1 MANPVIV
8 PCIKDTWV
16 KVITNL
22 TAATIRIT
30 SNAPDLYV
38 WAYIATGGAAPV
50 DQSNAVPLKN
60 DLPLSFAA
68 AADVYVFA
76 KGKAGEVRIDT

>member
-1 MANPVIV
+1 MANPAIV
-8 PCIKDTWV
+8 PCAKDTWV

-30 SNAPDLYV
+30 SNAPDRYV
-38 WAYIATGGAAPV
+38 WTYIATAGAAPT
-50 DQSNAVPLKN
+50 DQSNAVPLDG
-60 DLPLSFAA
+60 DLPLSFSA